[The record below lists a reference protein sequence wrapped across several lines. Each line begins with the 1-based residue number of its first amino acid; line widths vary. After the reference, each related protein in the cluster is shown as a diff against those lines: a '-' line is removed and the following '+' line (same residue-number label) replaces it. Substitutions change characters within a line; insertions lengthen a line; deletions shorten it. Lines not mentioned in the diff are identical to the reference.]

1 MMDIGTQI
9 LLLLIAVALMSFF
22 TGRRKIR
29 ALVEEYR
36 AFQAWRLAGAPEPSL
51 TTPAPSSTPTQADP
65 AAFDVTTLRGAG
77 LALANPPGDLRASLR
92 YIKANYPNKRYA
104 FPLGWK
110 RYNDEA
116 DCVTGS
122 LVGDVN
128 HILITGQSDVG
139 KDNLARN
146 MLFSLA
152 LSYRPNQLQI
162 AILDGK
168 SGLSWHGWHTKEH
181 TWLFARTS
189 DDIKPAMTALTT
201 ERKRREQILWDV
213 GAEKWEEYQ
222 GGDLPLLV
230 VYVSEL
236 LLLQAATSKTDLA
249 RWMSEE
255 LSSARSSGI
264 RYLVATQNAT
274 KFDTL
279 WRSNISLF
287 IAGYQTA
294 ADGDE
299 PNTTLTTKTLREL
312 GTMSDG
318 RVVAVPPSELP
329 AAPAGAGVFTLVQG
343 RSVATVRSSYLGKDH
358 QRWLLSKLPDRAV
371 QLAVESSTNGLLE
384 RLHAGLPLLIEE
396 EHSTNVLQHHNEQKE
411 LSVELS
417 TGFEARR
424 TLEDSRSKPTTEK
437 FYVELPLTEDIVPYD
452 EQRRIIEHA
461 QSVKNRRRLSIE
473 LYGTDGGQKAAWVKA
488 VCDAAGLLPTQRAA

>member
-1 MMDIGTQI
+1 MDIGTQI
-9 LLLLIAVALMSFF
+9 LLLIIALGLMGFF

-29 ALVEEYR
+29 ALIEEYR
-36 AFQAWRLAGAPEPSL
+36 AFQAWRLAGTPQPSPS
-51 TTPAPSSTPTQADP
+51 TTITPTNTVEAGSP
-65 AAFDVTTLRGAG
+65 AFDTTTLRGAA
-77 LALANPPGDLRASLR
+77 LALANPPSDLRASLQ

-110 RYNDEA
+110 RYKDEV
-116 DCVTGS
+116 DCVIGS

-189 DDIKPAMTALTT
+189 DDIKPAITALTT
-201 ERKRREQILWDV
+201 ERKRREQVLWDV

-299 PNTTLTTKTLREL
+299 PNTSLTTKTLREL
-312 GTMSDG
+312 GTLSDG
-318 RVVAVPPSELP
+318 RIIAVPPSELP

-343 RSVATVRSSYLGKDH
+343 RSVNTVRSSYLSKDH
-358 QRWLLSKLPDRAV
+358 QRWLLSKLPDRPIQHAV
-371 QLAVESSTNGLLE
+371 KPSTNGLLE

-396 EHSTNVLQHHNEQKE
+396 EHSTNVLQHQNEQKE
-411 LSVELS
+411 LSVEQS
-417 TGFEARR
+417 TGFEPRR
-424 TLEDSRSKPTTEK
+424 TFEDSRSKSTTEK
-437 FYVELPLTEDIVPYD
+437 FYVELPLAEDIVPYD

-461 QSVKNRRRLSIE
+461 QTVKNRRRLSLD

-488 VCDAAGLLPTQRAA
+488 VCDAAGILPTQRAA

>member
-1 MMDIGTQI
+1 MDVGTQI
-9 LLLLIAVALMSFF
+9 LLLLIALSLMGFY

-29 ALVEEYR
+29 ALIEEYH
-36 AFQAWRLAGAPEPSL
+36 AFHAWRLAGSPQLSAALPV
-51 TTPAPSSTPTQADP
+51 SSTPTVQTSSP
-65 AAFDVTTLRGAG
+65 AFDTTTIRGAG
-77 LALANPPGDLRASLR
+77 LALVNPPGDLRAGLQ

-110 RYNDEA
+110 RYRDEV

-152 LSYRPNQLQI
+152 LSYRPSQLQI

-201 ERKRREQILWDV
+201 ERKRREEILWDV

-264 RYLVATQNAT
+264 RYIVATQNAT

-312 GTMSDG
+312 GTLADG
-318 RVVAVPPSELP
+318 RIIAVPPSELP

-343 RSVATVRSSYLGKDH
+343 RAVNTVRSSYLSKEH
-358 QRWLLSKLPDRAV
+358 QQWLLSKLPNRPV
-371 QLAVESSTNGLLE
+371 QVAVEHSTNQLLE
-384 RLHAGLPLLIEE
+384 RLHAGLPLPMEE
-396 EHSTNVLQHHNEQKE
+396 EHLSNILQHQNEQKE
-411 LSVELS
+411 LSVEHS

-424 TLEDSRSKPTTEK
+424 TSEDSRSKPTTEK

-461 QSVKNRRRLSIE
+461 QSVKNRRRLSLD

-488 VCDAAGLLPTQRAA
+488 VCDAAGILPIQRAA